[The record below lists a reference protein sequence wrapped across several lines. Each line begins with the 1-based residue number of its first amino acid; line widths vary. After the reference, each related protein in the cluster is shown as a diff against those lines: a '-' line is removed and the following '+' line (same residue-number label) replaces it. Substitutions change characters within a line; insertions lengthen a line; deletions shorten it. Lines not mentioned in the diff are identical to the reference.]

1 MRAVSLIGGG
11 QAAAV
16 AARTLRRRGFDGRV
30 DIIGAEAE
38 VPYQRP
44 PLSKEYLATG
54 ADDGLHLL
62 TPAWCDANDVH
73 LHLGR
78 RATRV
83 RPDSGSVELADGV
96 QIRADGV
103 ILATG
108 SRPRRLHN
116 VSGSRVHYL
125 RTLEDANG
133 LRTQLVAGAHLI
145 VIGAG
150 FIGSEVASTASI
162 RGLRVTMVE
171 TLEVPL
177 QHALGPLMGAVYE
190 RLHRSHGIIMRLHE
204 SVESVTEHPGGVV
217 VTTSGGTIE
226 GDLVVVGIGV
236 EPNVD
241 VAERSGIAVGNGIL
255 VDEFCRTS
263 MPNVYAAGDVANH
276 LHPLFGERLR
286 VEHFDNANRQGAAAA
301 DNLLGRTAPYDNPH
315 WFWSEQYDTN
325 LQYVGHATR
334 WDDLVIRG
342 HTDELEFCAFY
353 LRDGLIQAAF
363 AMDRGTD
370 IAIAKELIA
379 DRVHVDAQVLADED
393 IDLAELTSLEAEL

>member
-1 MRAVSLIGGG
+1 MRTVALIGGG

-54 ADDGLHLL
+54 ADDGLYLL
-62 TPAWCDANDVH
+62 TQSWCDANDVH

-83 RPDSGSVELADGV
+83 RPDSGCVELADGTLL
-96 QIRADGV
+96 RADGV

-108 SRPRRLHN
+108 TRPRRLHN

-190 RLHRSHGIIMRLHE
+190 RLHRSHGILMRLHE
-204 SVESVTEHPGGVV
+204 SVESVTEHASGVV

-276 LHPLFGERLR
+276 LHPLFGERVR

-353 LRDGLIQAAF
+353 LRGGVIQAAF

-393 IDLAELTSLEAEL
+393 IDLAELTSLEAER